1 MQDAFAKRREAIEQQ
16 GILVITSGIA
26 KENTHRPLDL
36 NEFRGFALS
45 NEYAPL
51 IFINSK
57 DTDAARSFTL
67 LHELAHIAIGKSG
80 LSNDLYEHQVEQWCN
95 KVAAEVLI
103 PKDSLQRNYEEG
115 EKG

>member
-16 GILVITSGIA
+16 GI
-26 KENTHRPLDL
+26 LDL